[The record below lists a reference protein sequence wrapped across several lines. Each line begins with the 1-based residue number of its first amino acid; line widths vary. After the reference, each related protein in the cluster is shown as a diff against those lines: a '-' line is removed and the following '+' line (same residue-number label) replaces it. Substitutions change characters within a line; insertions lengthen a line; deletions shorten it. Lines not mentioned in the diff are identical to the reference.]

1 MATKPWRPAKSLDV
15 LRYQINSAFP
25 GRNKASDGTIGD
37 AAHAKS
43 KSEHNPDANGVVR
56 ALDITHDPAH
66 GVDCG
71 RIIEAMVASR
81 DPRIL
86 YVIWNRRIC
95 SSVKQPWVWRPYTG
109 SNPHDKHFHLSVVES
124 PALYDNEEP
133 WAIGTAAIHAPP
145 EPPAPPPVKPT
156 APSPPPPDVEPTQA
170 PEPATGFWAWLL
182 RLLGLGGK

>member
-1 MATKPWRPAKSLDV
+1 MAAKPWRAAKSLEV

-25 GRNKASDGTIGD
+25 GRNEASDGLIGD
-37 AAHAKS
+37 TAHAAT

-71 RIIEAMVASR
+71 KIIKAIVASR
-81 DPRIL
+81 DRRVL
-86 YVIWNRRIC
+86 YVIWEAQIC
-95 SSVKQPWVWRPYTG
+95 SSVVRPWVWRPYTG
-109 SNPHDKHFHLSVVES
+109 SNPHTKHFHMSVVDD
-124 PALYDNEEP
+124 PARYDNEAP

-145 EPPAPPPVKPT
+145 PPSPTPPPVKPD
-156 APSPPPPDVEPTQA
+156 APSPPPPDVEPTPA

-182 RLLGLGGK
+182 RLLKIGA